1 MSSCDPL
8 SSEVEIAPAGPLD
21 GLAVKMATTLL
32 DAAGL

>member
-1 MSSCDPL
+1 MSARA
-8 SSEVEIAPAGPLD
+8 VVQAGPLD